1 MAIARLFICSVN
13 CYNVQKMHKISNKD
27 LSTCWVVQLLKD
39 KKKYWEKYYVVL
51 WGSFFRIENDMNRKD
66 NKFIY
71 FIDKKKSS
79 PDILITKNPNWFQ
92 NLCKK
97 TDCVKEKN

>member
-1 MAIARLFICSVN
+1 
-13 CYNVQKMHKISNKD
+13 
-27 LSTCWVVQLLKD
+27 LLKD

-71 FIDKKKSS
+71 FIYKKKSS
-79 PDILITKNPNWFQ
+79 PDILITKNPNWF
-92 NLCKK
+92 
-97 TDCVKEKN
+97 